1 MTCHLV
7 CCMVPHVRLQ
17 AKHGSNVVYRLLRF
31 AHTAAALSFV
41 AWWWSRPAITGGCC
55 LRLVSYRRFGVWCGE
70 AGRQH
75 PLLGHAGV
83 QQRLLWPMDDALSL
97 LPGRG
102 FFSRGSSGGG
112 GYGGA
117 AAGVIS
123 APAWAWIC
131 LAASSRVAGLVQALI
146 PSPRLY

>member
-1 MTCHLV
+1 MVVEPASYKRWVPPEDQCI
-7 CCMVPHVRLQ
+7 VPHL
-17 AKHGSNVVYRLLRF
+17 
-31 AHTAAALSFV
+31 
-41 AWWWSRPAITGGCC
+41 
-55 LRLVSYRRFGVWCGE
+55 RFGVSYGA
-70 AGRQH
+70 AGVH
-75 PLLGHAGV
+75 DPLPGPAGV

-97 LPGRG
+97 LPGRRLL
-102 FFSRGSSGGG
+102 SRGWGGGG

-146 PSPRLY
+146 PSPRLC

>member
-1 MTCHLV
+1 MW
-7 CCMVPHVRLQ
+7 R
-17 AKHGSNVVYRLLRF
+17 SNETTPFMPGPV
-31 AHTAAALSFV
+31 
-41 AWWWSRPAITGGCC
+41 
-55 LRLVSYRRFGVWCGE
+55 
-70 AGRQH
+70 
-75 PLLGHAGV
+75 GV

-97 LPGRG
+97 LPGKG
-102 FFSRGSSGGG
+102 FFGRGPSGGG

-146 PSPRLY
+146 PSPGLY